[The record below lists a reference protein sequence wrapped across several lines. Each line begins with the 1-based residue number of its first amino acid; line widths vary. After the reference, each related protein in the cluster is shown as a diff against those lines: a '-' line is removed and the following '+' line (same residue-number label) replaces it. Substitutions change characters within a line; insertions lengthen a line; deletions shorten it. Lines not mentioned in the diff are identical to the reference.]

1 MKLYPVLH
9 CGQVKVLRKINFY
22 SLVTTMYSGGGGGGG
37 EGPQSK
43 YLFFYSEQ
51 EARSKIFLT
60 CCIKHG
66 KYKGLQTLVSE
77 KVPHWS

>member
-22 SLVTTMYSGGGGGGG
+22 SLVTTMYSGGG
-37 EGPQSK
+37 PQSK
-43 YLFFYSEQ
+43 YLFSYSEQ

-60 CCIKHG
+60 CFIKHG

>member
-9 CGQVKVLRKINFY
+9 CGQVLLPRDNHVFR
-22 SLVTTMYSGGGGGGG
+22 G
-37 EGPQSK
+37 GPQSK
-43 YLFFYSEQ
+43 YLFSYSAQ